1 MTSFWMMKYNAK
13 LTTDPYPKHEEFEEA
28 LDLFES
34 SLYSHREKY
43 GEAHH
48 LVGTA
53 IHNIGMVHL
62 YAQNYPQALKHFQEA
77 VSVRRVALGSDHPA
91 IAASLLKIGMIFLAQ
106 KNPEGAKEAFSRA
119 MKVIRHSIG
128 YDSLQMARVLTNM
141 GVAQYEA
148 GSRADALKSFNEA
161 HDIQQRLLQMADGE
175 NLFLQPQ
182 RRTIELALINTL
194 CNIGYLQFRN
204 KNFKE
209 SFGYFEEANELR
221 KRSHCILG
229 PDVYCLEENLTFV
242 GDIVR
247 QLEMSEVNESEG
259 KRSLW
264 GIDKFVE
271 AVMSKV
277 TQDIRV

>member
-1 MTSFWMMKYNAK
+1 M
-13 LTTDPYPKHEEFEEA
+13 
-28 LDLFES
+28 FES

-62 YAQNYPQALKHFQEA
+62 YAQNYPQALKLFQEA

-106 KNPEGAKEAFSRA
+106 SNPEGAKEAFSRA
-119 MKVIRHSIG
+119 MKVIKHSIG

-141 GVAQYEA
+141 GVAHYEA
-148 GSRADALKSFNEA
+148 GSHADALKIFNEA
-161 HDIQQRLLQMADGE
+161 HDIQQKLLQMANEE

-194 CNIGYLQFRN
+194 CNIGYLQFRD
-204 KNFKE
+204 KHFKE
-209 SFGYFEEANELR
+209 SFRTLEEASKLR
-221 KRSHCILG
+221 KRPNCVLG
-229 PDVYCLEENLTFV
+229 PDVYCLEENLNFV
-242 GDIVR
+242 GQIVR
-247 QLEMSEVNESEG
+247 QLEMGEANESEV

-271 AVMSKV
+271 AMIAKV
-277 TQDIRV
+277 T